1 MPPRRKNS
9 PAFIPTKTSVRRHHR
24 TVYKRKT
31 KPKFDL
37 SNFVKKGKKKP
48 QRGGSIAYGMGPPK
62 FGHFRGLQPKDLAD
76 AYQRIVKGKKKTQRG
91 GSVGAAKQIGSL
103 LWEVGKPVAENFWN
117 TAKRR
122 AAEHKERIKRL
133 YYYS

>member
-1 MPPRRKNS
+1 MPPRRNNN

-48 QRGGSIAYGMGPPK
+48 QRGGSIIKFETGPR
-62 FGHFRGLQPKDLAD
+62 FRGLQPKDLAD
-76 AYQRIVKGKKKTQRG
+76 AYQRIIKGKKKTQRG